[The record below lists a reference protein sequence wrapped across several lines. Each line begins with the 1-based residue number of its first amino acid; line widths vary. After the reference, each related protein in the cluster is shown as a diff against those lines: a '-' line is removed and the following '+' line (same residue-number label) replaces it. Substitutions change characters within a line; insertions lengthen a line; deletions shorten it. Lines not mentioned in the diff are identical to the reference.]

1 VSEKLHV
8 LIVEDNQADIDLIRE
23 ALSSSGF
30 VSFQIE
36 AVSRL
41 SEALAR
47 LKNAGIDLILLD
59 LGLPDSQGLETYHK
73 LREAALHIA
82 VIILTMNDDQEM
94 AVVAVK
100 DGAQDYLIKGQI
112 GGGLLM
118 RAIRYAME
126 RKRAEEKIKETME
139 HLRKAVNTTIQV
151 LLMAIET
158 KDPYTAGHQRRATD
172 LARAIA
178 TDMGLPRNIIEGI
191 RMAGAIHDIGKIPL
205 PVEILSKPSKLS
217 TTEYSLIKEH
227 ARHGYEILKDV
238 ESPWPLAEMAHQH
251 HERLNGSGYP
261 QGLKGEDILLEARI
275 LAVAD
280 VVEAMAS
287 FRPYRPA
294 PGIDAALEEIEKN
307 VEVLYE
313 RAAVEA
319 CLRLFREKGFMFE

>member
-1 VSEKLHV
+1 
-8 LIVEDNQADIDLIRE
+8 
-23 ALSSSGF
+23 
-30 VSFQIE
+30 
-36 AVSRL
+36 
-41 SEALAR
+41 
-47 LKNAGIDLILLD
+47 
-59 LGLPDSQGLETYHK
+59 
-73 LREAALHIA
+73 
-82 VIILTMNDDQEM
+82 
-94 AVVAVK
+94 
-100 DGAQDYLIKGQI
+100 
-112 GGGLLM
+112 
-118 RAIRYAME
+118 
-126 RKRAEEKIKETME
+126 
-139 HLRKAVNTTIQV
+139 
-151 LLMAIET
+151 
-158 KDPYTAGHQRRATD
+158 
-172 LARAIA
+172 
-178 TDMGLPRNIIEGI
+178 MGLPRNIIEGI